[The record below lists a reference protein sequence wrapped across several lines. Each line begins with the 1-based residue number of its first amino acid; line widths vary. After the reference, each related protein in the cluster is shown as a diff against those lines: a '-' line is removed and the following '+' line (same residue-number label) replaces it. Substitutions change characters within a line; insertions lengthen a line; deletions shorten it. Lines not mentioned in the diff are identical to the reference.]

1 MREYTWLH
9 PLPIVKMDRPATFP
23 WSDEMFAAAADSVSD
38 AELRTAM
45 LKMCA
50 AMENEY
56 VTFLIRGRD
65 HGLGGVVV
73 LSESMIVRICVA
85 RHAVRNAA
93 TRGDV
98 IRASPDILDACCRIV
113 AVRVLIAVH
122 TAETDSGSDDDSD
135 I

>member
-1 MREYTWLH
+1 
-9 PLPIVKMDRPATFP
+9 MDRPAAFP
-23 WSDEMFAAAADSVSD
+23 WSDEMFAAAADSASD
-38 AELRTAM
+38 AELRIAM

-50 AMENEY
+50 LMENEY
-56 VTFLIRGRD
+56 VTFLIKGRN

-93 TRGDV
+93 TRDDM

-113 AVRVLIAVH
+113 AVRALLAVH